1 MLPDLSFSS
10 SSDSML
16 VSDLSSLSLST
27 TALFLPE
34 PVPDVKV
41 EDDEEIIDIEDDPEL
56 VLTFAD
62 WVLSGVRGRGRPTGS
77 SLSRR
82 LGTRDWS
89 KSWSTLGKYCYYLW
103 VKSGL
108 IVTYTVLKSQ
118 TGCLIH
124 KAFAFFCL
132 YLNTAS
138 FLSSSL
144 LM

>member
-1 MLPDLSFSS
+1 MLPDLSSS

-27 TALFLPE
+27 TALFLPG

-41 EDDEEIIDIEDDPEL
+41 EVGDDDEIIGIEDDPEL

-89 KSWSTLGKYCYYLW
+89 KSWSTLGK
-103 VKSGL
+103 
-108 IVTYTVLKSQ
+108 
-118 TGCLIH
+118 
-124 KAFAFFCL
+124 
-132 YLNTAS
+132 
-138 FLSSSL
+138 
-144 LM
+144 

>member
-1 MLPDLSFSS
+1 
-10 SSDSML
+10 ML

-41 EDDEEIIDIEDDPEL
+41 EVGDDEEIIGIEDDPEL

-108 IVTYTVLKSQ
+108 IV
-118 TGCLIH
+118 
-124 KAFAFFCL
+124 
-132 YLNTAS
+132 
-138 FLSSSL
+138 
-144 LM
+144 